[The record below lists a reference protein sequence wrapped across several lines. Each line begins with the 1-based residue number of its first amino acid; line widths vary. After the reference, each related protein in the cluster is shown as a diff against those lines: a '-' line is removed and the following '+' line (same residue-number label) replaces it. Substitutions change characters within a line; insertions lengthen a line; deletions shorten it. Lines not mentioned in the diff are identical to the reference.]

1 MGGFDKDVT
10 TLVPAK
16 EMLETK
22 IFPETFF
29 V

>member
-1 MGGFDKDVT
+1 MGGFDNDVT

-22 IFPETFF
+22 ICPETFF

>member
-1 MGGFDKDVT
+1 MGGFDNDVT
-10 TLVPAK
+10 TLVPAE